1 MTSPVRWPAHPPPG
15 ADEALSSWLTRVAE
29 VNGLSLA
36 DLVRYNLGTIELET
50 SGRDSGG
57 LDLDPPAAVI
67 TAVHERTGVP
77 LDRIR
82 QMTIAGWV
90 PWLLDTME
98 ATDDP
103 AAFNTFVHQDSVLLA
118 PGRWVDRKTPGW
130 RPWLPATPMHRAC
143 PECVGQDRRGL
154 TLMSQIPLLL
164 TCPEHGCRLQPIYGA
179 LGEFAFWDNG
189 ARQPNEVG
197 PELLALDRRTHEALT
212 TGMVELPRRAVHG
225 GVWFR
230 LLRTLLDELNTPASH
245 ARSQAKALEQIWRIT
260 DRPARGV
267 VGLTKWRPYE
277 NLPWPLQQ
285 ATLEA
290 AAVAIHLI
298 ETGAIA
304 AKGTL
309 GPLFL
314 VEPDQPIQDG
324 DPRLS
329 TAELNNYWERAM
341 DAFTAAVEIARHDPD
356 TARQLFQL
364 GSYTCRS
371 PSCFDS
377 IAELMLE
384 VGIPASFL
392 SHYPELD
399 RSRVVD

>member
-1 MTSPVRWPAHPPPG
+1 VTAPLRWPAHPPPG
-15 ADEALSSWLTRVAE
+15 ADESLSSWLTRVAE
-29 VNGLSLA
+29 DNGLFLE
-36 DLVRYNLGTIELET
+36 DLVRYNLGTIEFDT

-82 QMTIAGWV
+82 QMTIAGWA
-90 PWLLDTME
+90 PWLLDTMK

-118 PGRWVDRKTPGW
+118 PGRWVDRETPRW
-130 RPWLPATPMHRAC
+130 RPWLPTTPMHRAC
-143 PECVGQDRRGL
+143 PQCVDQDERRL

-164 TCPEHGCRLQPIYGA
+164 TCPEHGCRLQPNYGT
-179 LGEFAFWDNG
+179 LGEFLFWDNPG
-189 ARQPNEVG
+189 HLSREAG
-197 PELLALDRRTHEALT
+197 PEIIAMDRRTHEALT
-212 TGMVELPRRAVHG
+212 TGIVELPRRAVHA

-245 ARSQAKALEQIWRIT
+245 ARSQAKALEQIWRAT
-260 DRPARGV
+260 DRPARG

-277 NLPWPLQQ
+277 DLPWTVQQ

-290 AAVAIHLI
+290 AAVAIRLI
-298 ETGAIA
+298 EDGDIS

-314 VEPDQPIQDG
+314 VEPHQPIPDG
-324 DPRLS
+324 DPPVS
-329 TAELNNYWERAM
+329 TAEPITYWERAM
-341 DAFTAAVEIARHDPD
+341 DAFNIAVETARHDPD
-356 TARQLFQL
+356 TARHLFQL
-364 GSYTCRS
+364 ASYTCRS

-377 IAELMLE
+377 IAELLVE